1 MGVARWAVTKLRGD
15 FKVHCTAWGRRA
27 SEHLSENLANFE
39 AGLPKGQL
47 PHRSHVKS
55 DCTHFCQP
63 SPVTYGWVREL
74 LPALAV
80 ALAAADEPTEEPAG
94 APVAAEAAEGAPV
107 AAEEPVLETAQ
118 EPAEAAVAADAAR

>member
-1 MGVARWAVTKLRGD
+1 MPLNISAKTW
-15 FKVHCTAWGRRA
+15 
-27 SEHLSENLANFE
+27 ANFE
-39 AGLPKGQL
+39 AGLPKGRL

-107 AAEEPVLETAQ
+107 AAEAAEGAPVAAEAAEGAPVAAEEPVLETAQ